1 MKKHSFC
8 FWGLLSTLVSAAFLC
23 LSCQGRKAVDIP
35 FEDISTAPGQ
45 TVYGSH
51 TLATEQGKAQVFM
64 EYPCMSN
71 YTGHEQGNEPH
82 QVFPNGIKS
91 TFYGEDGQ
99 TVDVLMFADSA
110 INLQDKKLMKFFGN
124 VQVYDYRSLDT
135 IYTEALFWNQE
146 TRKIYSDVAVRK
158 VSPGLV
164 LEGDGFDSDERM
176 ENVVLRRPRGVIR

>member
-1 MKKHSFC
+1 MKKQSFRI
-8 FWGLLSTLVSAAFLC
+8 FAAFLLAMVTAFP
-23 LSCQGRKAVDIP
+23 LSSCKSGKAVFMP
-35 FEDISTAPGQ
+35 FEDVATAPGQ
-45 TVYGSH
+45 TLYGSN
-51 TLATEQGKAQVFM
+51 TLGTEMGKAQVFM

-71 YTGHEQGNEPH
+71 YTGYENGAEPH

-91 TFYGEDGQ
+91 TFYNENGKD
-99 TVDVLMFADSA
+99 VDVLMFADSA
-110 INLQDKKLMKFFGN
+110 INLQEKKLMKFFGN

-135 IYTEALFWNQE
+135 IYTEALYWNQD
-146 TRKIYSDVAVRK
+146 TKKIYSDVAVRK

>member
-1 MKKHSFC
+1 MKKQSFR
-8 FWGLLSTLVSAAFLC
+8 LLGVSLLAMATAFPLC
-23 LSCQGRKAVDIP
+23 SCKYGKAVFMP
-35 FEDISTAPGQ
+35 FEDVATAPGQ
-45 TVYGSH
+45 TVYGSN
-51 TLATEQGKAQVFM
+51 TLATEMGKAQVFM

-71 YTGHEQGNEPH
+71 YTGYEHEAEPH
-82 QVFPNGIKS
+82 QVFPRGIKS
-91 TFYGEDGQ
+91 KFYNENGQ
-99 TVDVLMFADSA
+99 DIDVLLLADSA

-135 IYTEALFWNQE
+135 IYTEALYWNQD
-146 TRKIYSDVAVRK
+146 TKKIYSDVAVRK